1 MPDTPFP
8 SVHPARPHGDESW
21 AAYSDPSLWSYL
33 VDEASDIEF
42 CSAWLQLMS
51 KIISGVRT
59 GVVVLSQGEDA
70 PFVPVAV
77 WPASG
82 AETMKHTA
90 VIERAAK
97 ERKGVVIRD
106 GGEAVGP
113 LNTEPLL
120 CIAFP
125 VLSAERIFGVMALRV
140 TQRSG
145 DALQVAM
152 RQLQWGTSW
161 IESRML
167 KREIQL
173 ARQANERVSGAL
185 EFVAGVLEE
194 PRFSAAA
201 SSFATLLATRLTA
214 DRVSVGFVKGRHVK
228 VRALSHSAQ
237 FKERMNQVRAVAS
250 AMDESLDQERSV
262 ALPAPNGG
270 GPVVCRVHGEL
281 SAGEG
286 ERAICTVPFF
296 DSQGRG
302 LGAITLERPLSSP
315 FTPHEIEFCEVVA
328 AVVGPILEEK
338 LRLDRPVL
346 VHAATAAGD
355 QLGKLFGRG
364 HLVYKTAFV
373 LLLALVAFFC
383 VAKGDYRISAR
394 TTMEGSLVRAITAP
408 YDGFIAEAPARPG
421 DVVRK
426 GAPLARL
433 DDREKRLERL
443 KTYSLSE
450 QYSRQYREA
459 LANGDTVQMRVLK
472 QQLEQ
477 ARTQL
482 KLLDEQLGRS
492 RLTAPFDAVVLSG
505 DLSQSLGAPVDR
517 NKVLFEVAPLQD
529 YRVRLH
535 VDEQR
540 VSDLKPGQ
548 RGMLVLNSLPDS
560 DFPIT
565 VRKITP
571 IAMTVEGKNQ
581 FLVEASLDRL
591 SARIRP
597 GMEGVGKIFVERR
610 LLFWIWTHE
619 MVDWLRLWAWSWLP

>member
-1 MPDTPFP
+1 MPDKPFP
-8 SVHPARPHGDESW
+8 SVHAVHPPGDESFG
-21 AAYSDPSLWSYL
+21 AYCDPALWSYL

-51 KIISGVRT
+51 KIVAGVRT
-59 GVVVLSQGEDA
+59 GVVVLTQGEDA
-70 PFVPVAV
+70 PFVPMAV
-77 WPASG
+77 WPAAG
-82 AETMKHTA
+82 AETLKHAA

-106 GGEAVGP
+106 AGEPVGA
-113 LNTEPLL
+113 LCTEPLL

-125 VLSAERIFGVMALRV
+125 VVSGERIFGVMALRI
-140 TQRSG
+140 TQRGG
-145 DALQVAM
+145 DSLQAAM

-161 IESRML
+161 VESRML
-167 KREIQL
+167 KRELRL
-173 ARQANERVSGAL
+173 AREAKERVTGAL
-185 EFVAGVLEE
+185 DFVAGVLEE

-201 SSFATLLATRLTA
+201 TSFATVLATRFQA
-214 DRVSVGFVKGRHVK
+214 DLVGIGFVKGGHVK

-237 FKERMNQVRAVAS
+237 FKERMNQVRTIAA

-262 ALPAPNGG
+262 AFPPPEGDA
-270 GPVVCRVHGEL
+270 PVVCRVHGEMA
-281 SAGEG
+281 AGEG
-286 ERAICTVPFF
+286 GRAVCTVPFF

-302 LGAITLERPLSSP
+302 LGAVTCERGAASP
-315 FTPHEIEFCEVVA
+315 FTPQEIEFCEVVA
-328 AVVGPILEEK
+328 SVVGPILEEK
-338 LRLDRPVL
+338 LRLDRPLV
-346 VHAATAAGD
+346 VHAAVAART
-355 QLGKLFGRG
+355 QLAKLFGPR
-364 HLVYKTAFV
+364 HLVYKTAF
-373 LLLALVAFFC
+373 LLAVALVAFFC
-383 VAKGDYRISAR
+383 VAKGDYRVSAL

-421 DVVRK
+421 DVVKK
-426 GAPLARL
+426 GTPLARL

-459 LANGDTVQMRVLK
+459 LANGDTVQMRVLR
-472 QQLEQ
+472 QQLDQ

-482 KLLDEQLGRS
+482 KLLDEQIGRS
-492 RLTAPFDAVVLSG
+492 RLIAPFDAVVLSG

-517 NKVLFEVAPLQD
+517 NKVLFEVAPLSD

-548 RGMLVLNSLPDS
+548 RGTLLLNSLPEKE
-560 DFPIT
+560 FPIT

-581 FLVEASLDRL
+581 FMVEASLDRL
-591 SARIRP
+591 SSRIRP

-610 LLFWIWTHE
+610 PLFWIWTHE
-619 MVDWLRLWAWSWLP
+619 LFDWLRLWAWSWLP